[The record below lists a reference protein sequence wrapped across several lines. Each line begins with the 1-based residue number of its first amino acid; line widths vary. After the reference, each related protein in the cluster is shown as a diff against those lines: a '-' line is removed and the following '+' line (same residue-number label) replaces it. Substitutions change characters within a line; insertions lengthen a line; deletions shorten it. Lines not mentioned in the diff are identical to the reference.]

1 MSNFLK
7 PIIFISLLKLLM
19 GSLFASGDTY
29 RWFIPFVDYFVT
41 NFDNPWEYF
50 YNLGENMIFPY
61 GPVMLYPLAL
71 VTLILSP
78 LTFIFGNS
86 LPLIAF
92 SITLLIFDLG
102 IYFLLVKLL
111 EGHERKVFYLYFC
124 SPLVFYINYIYTQ
137 LDIIPTFFI
146 LLSIVY
152 LFKSKYNIS
161 ALILGLAINAKLS
174 SALALL
180 FVVTYLF
187 KKSIRKSVLYFFI
200 TYFTFY
206 IFQYPFYNSVGFVE
220 IVKKSS
226 IQTWI
231 YDLYINYS
239 NQSLILLITPLLIGL
254 FYLNFISYSKISKST
269 LVMYLSLGFM
279 SLVMFVSPV
288 PGWYMWVYPLIV
300 FCFIRYT
307 DFPRFAIIGL
317 NGFYLLYF
325 LFSTKFSQFEF
336 FKIFDANVFID
347 TTEVQFN
354 SLLFTPLLGVMLYIM
369 FLIFRLGNQHN
380 NLSNYRLSP
389 IMIGIG
395 GDSGSGKNHIQN
407 VISKLFNHDTLCVE
421 GDDDHKWEREHQK
434 WKTYTH
440 LDPKANDLYL
450 QFDNTADLKH
460 GRSVY
465 KSNYN
470 HETGKF
476 SEPTAISAEE
486 TVFFLGLH
494 AFYLPQMRGLFDLK
508 IFLDPE
514 EKLRQ
519 QWKIQRDHKKRGHSK
534 EKVKESIAQR
544 NPDSQSH
551 IRPQLKFADLVI
563 RKKLEADS
571 IKMELIVKNK
581 WDLSYL
587 VDYIEN
593 NLEDSINFNHHFD
606 YKNDSQVIEFSG
618 KFSNQ
623 FFTTYIDHISDS
635 VEFLNKN
642 FEEQKSSNNLLIQIV
657 ALTMLSSIVKK

>member
-1 MSNFLK
+1 MKNFIRPLVLVS
-7 PIIFISLLKLLM
+7 IFKIVM
-19 GSLFASGDTY
+19 GLFFVSTDTAK
-29 RWFIPFVDYFVT
+29 WFMPFVEHFT
-41 NFDNPWEYF
+41 THFDNPWEYF
-50 YNLGENMIFPY
+50 YNQGENMIFPY
-61 GPVMLYPLAL
+61 GPVMLYPLAIMA
-71 VTLILSP
+71 TILSP
-78 LTFIFGNS
+78 LKFILGSEN
-86 LPLIAF
+86 LILF
-92 SITLLIFDLG
+92 SFTTTLLAFDIG
-102 IYFLLVKLL
+102 IYFLLLKLL
-111 EGHERKVFYLYFC
+111 ENKERKVFYLYFC

-187 KKSIRKSVLYFFI
+187 KKSIRKSLLYFFI
-200 TYFTFY
+200 TYLTFY

-226 IQTWI
+226 VQTWI

-254 FYLNFISYSKISKST
+254 FYLNFISYSTISKST
-269 LVMYLSLGFM
+269 LVMYLALGFM

-317 NGFYLLYF
+317 NSFYLLYF
-325 LFSTKFSQFEF
+325 LFSTKFSQFES

-347 TTEVQFN
+347 TTEIQFN

-395 GDSGSGKNHIQN
+395 GDSGSGKNYIQN

-421 GDDDHKWEREHQK
+421 GDDEHKWERGHQK
-434 WKTYTH
+434 WQAYTH
-440 LDPKANDLYL
+440 LNPKANNLYL

-470 HETGKF
+470 HETGNF
-476 SEPTAISAEE
+476 SEPTSSSAEE

-519 QWKIQRDHKKRGHSK
+519 QWKIQRDHKKRGYNK
-534 EKVKESIAQR
+534 EKVKENIAQR

-551 IRPQLKFADLVI
+551 IRPQLKFADLVV
-563 RKKLEADS
+563 RK
-571 IKMELIVKNK
+571 
-581 WDLSYL
+581 
-587 VDYIEN
+587 
-593 NLEDSINFNHHFD
+593 
-606 YKNDSQVIEFSG
+606 
-618 KFSNQ
+618 
-623 FFTTYIDHISDS
+623 
-635 VEFLNKN
+635 
-642 FEEQKSSNNLLIQIV
+642 
-657 ALTMLSSIVKK
+657 